1 MLQLLK
7 ISLFT
12 LMLKQRDVK
21 LTVHIKVGGI
31 CLKSYEDS
39 YVQER
44 ALVERESLLLG
55 KLQIQLLQSK

>member
-1 MLQLLK
+1 
-7 ISLFT
+7 
-12 LMLKQRDVK
+12 MLKQRDVK

-31 CLKSYEDS
+31 CLKSYGGS
-39 YVQER
+39 YVQEI